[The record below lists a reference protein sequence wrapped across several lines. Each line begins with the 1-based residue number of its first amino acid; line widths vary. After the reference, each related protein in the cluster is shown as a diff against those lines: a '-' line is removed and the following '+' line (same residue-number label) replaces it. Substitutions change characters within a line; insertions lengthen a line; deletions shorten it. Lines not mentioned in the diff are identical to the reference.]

1 MMQVSEKTANKAA
14 LKAAQTPEQRPG
26 QNGFKYR
33 PKFGLVVVCKDEAH
47 QQVLFKRLT
56 KLSLKV
62 KVVCV

>member
-1 MMQVSEKTANKAA
+1 MQVSDKPA
-14 LKAAQTPEQRPG
+14 LKAVQRPG
-26 QNGFKYR
+26 QNGFKYQ

-56 KLSLKV
+56 KLALKV

>member
-1 MMQVSEKTANKAA
+1 MTQVSNKPA
-14 LKAAQTPEQRPG
+14 LKAVQMPVKRPG

-56 KLSLKV
+56 KLALKV

>member
-1 MMQVSEKTANKAA
+1 MQVSEKTASKAA
-14 LKAAQTPEQRPG
+14 LKAVQMPAQRPG

-33 PKFGLVVVCKDEAH
+33 PKFGLVVVCKDETH

-56 KLSLKV
+56 KLALNI

>member
-1 MMQVSEKTANKAA
+1 MQVSDKPA
-14 LKAAQTPEQRPG
+14 LKAVQRPG

-56 KLSLKV
+56 KLSLKI

>member
-1 MMQVSEKTANKAA
+1 MTQVSSKPA
-14 LKAAQTPEQRPG
+14 LMAVQMPVKRPG

-56 KLSLKV
+56 KLALEV

>member
-1 MMQVSEKTANKAA
+1 MTQVSDKPA
-14 LKAAQTPEQRPG
+14 LNAVQRPG

-56 KLSLKV
+56 KLALKV

>member
-1 MMQVSEKTANKAA
+1 MTQVCKKPA
-14 LKAAQTPEQRPG
+14 LKTVQRPG

-47 QQVLFKRLT
+47 QQALFKRLT
-56 KLSLKV
+56 KLALKV

>member
-1 MMQVSEKTANKAA
+1 MMQVSDKPA
-14 LKAAQTPEQRPG
+14 LKAVQRPG

-47 QQVLFKRLT
+47 QQALFKRLT
-56 KLSLKV
+56 KLSLKI

>member
-1 MMQVSEKTANKAA
+1 MTQVSDKLA
-14 LKAAQTPEQRPG
+14 LKAVQRPG

-56 KLSLKV
+56 KLALKV